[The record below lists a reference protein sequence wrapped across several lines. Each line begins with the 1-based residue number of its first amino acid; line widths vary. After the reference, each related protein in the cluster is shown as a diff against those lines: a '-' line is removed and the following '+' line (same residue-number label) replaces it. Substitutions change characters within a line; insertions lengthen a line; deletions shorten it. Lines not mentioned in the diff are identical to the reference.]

1 MKNLHSTKG
10 TALEKLLWGLKVSKM
25 RCFPLMERDR
35 KALEGIPRRQIHPFS
50 LCVETRWLRVAR
62 YSGGS
67 IASTTLY
74 LSPCKSPWKTSS
86 VANSTLS
93 PEPRPSPKTL
103 LNTALKTPAHCI
115 GRVSWNLSA
124 FSALFVLRPFF
135 ECQLGPSLAVCSW
148 TSYLFKFPSLS
159 SLQVKHKAEQMSIL

>member
-10 TALEKLLWGLKVSKM
+10 TALERLLWGLKVSKM
-25 RCFPLMERDR
+25 RCVSLMKRDR

-62 YSGGS
+62 HSGGS

-86 VANSTLS
+86 VVNCPLS
-93 PEPRPSPKTL
+93 PEPGPKPKTL
-103 LNTALKTPAHCI
+103 LNTALTNTSAL
-115 GRVSWNLSA
+115 SWARKLESV
-124 FSALFVLRPFF
+124 FSALFVLRPCF
-135 ECQLGPSLAVCSW
+135 ECQLGPSLAVWSW
-148 TSYLFKFPSLS
+148 ASYLFKFPSLS
-159 SLQVKHKAEQMSIL
+159 SLQVKQKAEQMSKL